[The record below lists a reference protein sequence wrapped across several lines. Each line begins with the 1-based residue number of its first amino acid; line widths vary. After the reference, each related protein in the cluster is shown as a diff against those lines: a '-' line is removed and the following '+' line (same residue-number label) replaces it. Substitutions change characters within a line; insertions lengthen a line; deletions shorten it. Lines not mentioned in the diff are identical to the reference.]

1 MNEKLLDFNA
11 YTTWMKSLPSHLRGF
26 NNLRVGTLPDY
37 NIETDSPQEFANNVW
52 QYIYDDAE
60 EIDRVVETVDSLVTT
75 LKLNVANNPKYA
87 LTIKQ
92 KDIPVVTSDCVV
104 DCEGVAGR
112 FELHVSYYPDESKY
126 FLCLPNFGRQVT
138 LKAKTHLPNFVY
150 ALIDAGFTKV
160 DAEVVQKIF
169 EEVSVDELEKKMQ
182 ETYNRP
188 LIN

>member
-26 NNLRVGTLPDY
+26 NHLRIETLPDY

-75 LKLNVANNPKYA
+75 LKLTVANNPKYA
-87 LTIKQ
+87 LGVLQ
-92 KDIPVVTSDCVV
+92 SEIPVVTTACIV

-112 FELHVSYYPDESKY
+112 FELQVSFYPEENKY
-126 FLCLPNFGRQVT
+126 FLNVSNFGRQVT
-138 LKAKTHLPNFVY
+138 LKTTTHLPNFVY
-150 ALIDAGFTKV
+150 ALMDTGFAKI
-160 DAEVVQKIF
+160 DAEVIQRIF
-169 EEVSVDELEKKMQ
+169 EEVSVADLEKKMQ